1 MRWLK
6 RAIAVAVLSMTT
18 ALAGVGASYGQDKVV
33 RIGFQKYGKL
43 VLLKSK
49 GTLEGKL
56 KAAGYQVVW
65 TEFPSGPPLL
75 EALNVGAIDFG
86 NTGEAPPVFAQAA
99 GAPIQYVAYEPPAPK
114 GEAILVPKDS
124 KLASV
129 ADLKG
134 K

>member
-49 GTLEGKL
+49 GTLEDKL
-56 KAAGYQVVW
+56 KAAGYRVVW
-65 TEFPSGPPLL
+65 TEFPVRS
-75 EALNVGAIDFG
+75 A
-86 NTGEAPPVFAQAA
+86 AA
-99 GAPIQYVAYEPPAPK
+99 GGSQCRGDRFRQYRRGA
-114 GEAILVPKDS
+114 
-124 KLASV
+124 
-129 ADLKG
+129 ADLRAG
-134 K
+134 RGCADPVCRL